1 MTRSLNA
8 RLALQQ
14 GEAKHGCVDEIAA
27 QCGECKVSSD
37 GGKAILKECQTEII
51 AGAKINRQ
59 HLL

>member
-14 GEAKHGCVDEIAA
+14 GEAKHGCVDVAA

-51 AGAKINRQ
+51 TGAKINRQ